1 MILKLDLFLYTLD
14 LRRRLQLREAEC
26 WMMMMMMKKKRKVFI
41 TYVKPQNNPL
51 IMKCV
56 HFL

>member
-26 WMMMMMMKKKRKVFI
+26 WMMMMMKRKVFI
-41 TYVKPQNNPL
+41 TCVKPQNNPL

>member
-26 WMMMMMMKKKRKVFI
+26 WMMMMKKEIKVFI
-41 TYVKPQNNPL
+41 TYVKPQN
-51 IMKCV
+51 CV

>member
-26 WMMMMMMKKKRKVFI
+26 WMMRMMMMKKRKVFI
-41 TYVKPQNNPL
+41 TYVKPQN
-51 IMKCV
+51 CV